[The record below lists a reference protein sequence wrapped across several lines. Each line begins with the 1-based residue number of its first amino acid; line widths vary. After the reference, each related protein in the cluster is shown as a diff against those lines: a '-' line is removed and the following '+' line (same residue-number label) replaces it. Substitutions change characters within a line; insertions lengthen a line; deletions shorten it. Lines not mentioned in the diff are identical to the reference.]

1 MENIFQTLEAIF
13 PYKGGG
19 LTKVVN
25 TNIITFIKTKIFR
38 HVLSVKKHPLK
49 MPLDHSGM
57 NIINQ
62 FTSCLEQQQCHK
74 RSKTSRSVK
83 RDDEG
88 TRAFVCVCLWGGG
101 GMMGMC

>member
-1 MENIFQTLEAIF
+1 
-13 PYKGGG
+13 
-19 LTKVVN
+19 
-25 TNIITFIKTKIFR
+25 
-38 HVLSVKKHPLK
+38 
-49 MPLDHSGM
+49 M

-88 TRAFVCVCLWGGG
+88 TGAFVCVCGGG
-101 GMMGMC
+101 YDGDVLTLKWGQTRLSTGGLEVSSDLAHCKG

>member
-1 MENIFQTLEAIF
+1 
-13 PYKGGG
+13 
-19 LTKVVN
+19 
-25 TNIITFIKTKIFR
+25 
-38 HVLSVKKHPLK
+38 

-88 TRAFVCVCLWGGG
+88 TRAFVCVRVWGGWGVGRGYDGDVLTLKWGQTRLSMG
-101 GMMGMC
+101 GLEVSSDLAHCKG